1 MSGENKNREQAQNLL
16 RAIGEIDDRF
26 LMEALKAQAGAA
38 DTSVS
43 DSAGSG
49 SSVPESPAPDSS
61 LSGEPKTRRSLFRKY
76 SRWALTA
83 AACLTVVVVGRFV
96 SVNTVKNGSAKYP
109 AVSDQAKESENMPVA
124 ELDEEAG
131 NAAAPEAAAD
141 AEEAPAAAVQEI
153 QEDSVGDFAGA
164 AEEAQ
169 EVPAAAAE
177 EADEEMIEDADMMMS
192 MEPAENAA
200 EPEAAE
206 PVDDAARSAENA
218 AGETAGAQRETFSSK
233 GAEAAGMGASML
245 MPNPFADL
253 QTLEE
258 AQEEAGFAISLPE
271 AEEPYDTLIYR
282 AIKGQMI
289 EIIYLDDRNH
299 EGYRIRKGIN
309 MEEDISG
316 DYNEYAKEDTLEAGG
331 LTIQVRGEK
340 EDQWSTAVWT
350 ENAQDGALYSYAVC
364 ADGKKFSSEEIISLA
379 EAMTA
384 SQ

>member
-16 RAIGEIDDRF
+16 RAIGETDDRF
-26 LMEALKAQAGAA
+26 LMEALKAEAGAA
-38 DTSVS
+38 DSFAS

-49 SSVPESPAPDSS
+49 SSVPESPVPDSS

-96 SVNTVKNGSAKYP
+96 SVNTVKNGSEKYP

-169 EVPAAAAE
+169 EAPAAAAE
-177 EADEEMIEDADMMMS
+177 EADGEMIEDADMMMS

-200 EPEAAE
+200 QPLEE
-206 PVDDAARSAENA
+206 A
-218 AGETAGAQRETFSSK
+218 AGEEESTDAGEEGDQPE
-233 GAEAAGMGASML
+233 
-245 MPNPFADL
+245 NPDTECIAHCR
-253 QTLEE
+253 
-258 AQEEAGFAISLPE
+258 
-271 AEEPYDTLIYR
+271 YDH
-282 AIKGQMI
+282 G
-289 EIIYLDDRNH
+289 
-299 EGYRIRKGIN
+299 
-309 MEEDISG
+309 
-316 DYNEYAKEDTLEAGG
+316 
-331 LTIQVRGEK
+331 
-340 EDQWSTAVWT
+340 
-350 ENAQDGALYSYAVC
+350 
-364 ADGKKFSSEEIISLA
+364 
-379 EAMTA
+379 
-384 SQ
+384 